1 MAMLEN
7 HLGRGLGGTWPYRL
21 LIAAALLIP
30 ALLFGAVAWEDRGR
44 VLRNAEQEAQQTVDI
59 FRQHALNV
67 FETHELIAARISEH
81 LRGMTW
87 DEIAGAEALH
97 RYLKKIQEDYP
108 QAQGIWLADPAGLIR
123 NSSRVFP
130 TPPADISDRDYFI
143 ALQRADQGT
152 FIGHLVYGRIL
163 QELNFNV
170 ARRRESETDA
180 FEGVIVLSVDPQYFN
195 TFWQK
200 LAPHPEG
207 VAGLVRTDGM
217 ILARVPDRKILSL
230 PKEAPLLRAVQ
241 QGREGSFR
249 GASTVDGIERLL
261 GFRKVGRYPV
271 FVAYGLSVQTVLN
284 QWRKNVFFYGVFLGF
299 AALALALI
307 ALLALRRAQ
316 REISAVQERRRA
328 EAQMQ
333 ELRSEL
339 LHVSR
344 LAAMGQMASV
354 LAHELN
360 QPLAAAANYLSA
372 AKRLPIVDGS
382 RATALVD
389 KAGQQILRAGEII
402 QRLRDFVSKGK
413 LTRRAEDL
421 GPVLKEAV
429 ALALMGPKHRG
440 IRVIERVEPSACSA
454 LIDRI
459 QIQQVLVNLIRNAAE
474 AMDGSPRREITLATA
489 PKEPG
494 LIEAS
499 VADTGPG
506 MPADVVGR
514 LFEPFVT
521 TKPDGMGVGLSIC
534 RTIIEAHGGH
544 IRADANPEGGMVFRF
559 TLEASA

>member
-1 MAMLEN
+1 
-7 HLGRGLGGTWPYRL
+7 
-21 LIAAALLIP
+21 
-30 ALLFGAVAWEDRGR
+30 
-44 VLRNAEQEAQQTVDI
+44 
-59 FRQHALNV
+59 
-67 FETHELIAARISEH
+67 
-81 LRGMTW
+81 
-87 DEIAGAEALH
+87 
-97 RYLKKIQEDYP
+97 
-108 QAQGIWLADPAGLIR
+108 
-123 NSSRVFP
+123 
-130 TPPADISDRDYFI
+130 
-143 ALQRADQGT
+143 
-152 FIGHLVYGRIL
+152 
-163 QELNFNV
+163 
-170 ARRRESETDA
+170 
-180 FEGVIVLSVDPQYFN
+180 
-195 TFWQK
+195 
-200 LAPHPEG
+200 
-207 VAGLVRTDGM
+207 
-217 ILARVPDRKILSL
+217 
-230 PKEAPLLRAVQ
+230 
-241 QGREGSFR
+241 
-249 GASTVDGIERLL
+249 
-261 GFRKVGRYPV
+261 
-271 FVAYGLSVQTVLN
+271 
-284 QWRKNVFFYGVFLGF
+284 
-299 AALALALI
+299 
-307 ALLALRRAQ
+307 
-316 REISAVQERRRA
+316 VQERRRA

-344 LAAMGQMASV
+344 LASMGQMASV

-440 IRVIERVEPSACSA
+440 IRVIERVEPSARSA
-454 LIDRI
+454 LIDRV

-489 PKEPG
+489 PKQPG

-506 MPADVVGR
+506 MPADVIGR
-514 LFEPFVT
+514 LFAPFVT

-544 IRADANPEGGMVFRF
+544 IRTEPNPEGARFFASRSRQVYRFRSR
-559 TLEASA
+559 LAPS

>member
-1 MAMLEN
+1 M
-7 HLGRGLGGTWPYRL
+7 
-21 LIAAALLIP
+21 
-30 ALLFGAVAWEDRGR
+30 
-44 VLRNAEQEAQQTVDI
+44 
-59 FRQHALNV
+59 
-67 FETHELIAARISEH
+67 
-81 LRGMTW
+81 
-87 DEIAGAEALH
+87 
-97 RYLKKIQEDYP
+97 
-108 QAQGIWLADPAGLIR
+108 
-123 NSSRVFP
+123 
-130 TPPADISDRDYFI
+130 
-143 ALQRADQGT
+143 
-152 FIGHLVYGRIL
+152 
-163 QELNFNV
+163 

-180 FEGVIVLSVDPQYFN
+180 FNGVIILTVYPQYFID
-195 TFWQK
+195 FWRK
-200 LAPHPEG
+200 VAPDPESA
-207 VAGLVRTDGM
+207 AGLVRADGM
-217 ILARVPDRKILSL
+217 ILARVPDPKTLSL
-230 PKEAPLLRAVQ
+230 PKGSAILRAIQ
-241 QGREGSFR
+241 QGNEDPFR
-249 GASTVDGIERLL
+249 GVSTVDGIERLFR
-261 GFRKVGRYPV
+261 FRKVGTYPV
-271 FVAYGLSVQTVLN
+271 FLSYGISIQTVLN
-284 QWRKNVFFYGVFLGF
+284 QWQKDLLFYGVFLGF
-299 AALALALI
+299 AALTLAGI

-429 ALALMGPKHRG
+429 ALALMDPKHRG

-454 LIDRI
+454 LIDRV

-506 MPADVVGR
+506 MPADVIGR

-544 IRADANPEGGMVFRF
+544 VRAEVSPEGGTVFRF